1 MESTG
6 KDDLSHVTV
15 EDCQVPTTT
24 ELEDKQ
30 SGESSKQS
38 RVWADSID
46 TSSEV
51 GSEKS
56 QEKPKK
62 TQTKT
67 RVKIKVGP
75 TVYCSFVK

>member
-1 MESTG
+1 M
-6 KDDLSHVTV
+6 SHVSV
-15 EDCQVPTTT
+15 EDCQVPATT

-46 TSSEV
+46 TSGEV
-51 GSEKS
+51 GSEKP

-67 RVKIKVGP
+67 RFKIKLGP
-75 TVYCSFVK
+75 TVYCSFC